1 MRIASLVLQQFRS
14 YRELALSFS
23 VDDVQL
29 LIGPNAA
36 GKTNL
41 LEAISLLSTG
51 HSCLQAEEEDM
62 MHWGTDHYRIRAE
75 VISDAGQAQNLEVV
89 SQRLPRKARVFF
101 INDVRASLMQCV
113 GLLPAVIFLPQD
125 LSLFTG
131 SPQRRRDLLNDL
143 LIQISPAFA
152 GSLQTYVKVL
162 KQRNALLKKIAEGT
176 GRIAD
181 LAVWDQALAHEGTAI
196 TIAHLELLQVLQ
208 CTLAE
213 ELKALGESWEDVRLV
228 YERKGTAT
236 TLESIERELAE
247 QLVHFRERDCD
258 MRTTSVGPH
267 RHDWRIDVAGR
278 SLSTFASR
286 GQQRTAVL
294 ALLFLQVSYVEV
306 RRGEKPV
313 ILLDDVFSELDA
325 RHQERLLA
333 SLQGHQVFLTTT
345 HLPERL
351 PTGACVLEVFGRTV
365 REVRLL
371 VDSPALS
378 QTLSG
383 AEGSE
388 AEGLTRLLV

>member
-1 MRIASLVLQQFRS
+1 MRIASLDLQQFRS
-14 YRELALSFS
+14 YRECTLSFS
-23 VDDVQL
+23 EDDVQL

-41 LEAISLLSTG
+41 LEAITLLSTG
-51 HSCLQAEEEDM
+51 HSCLQAEEEDL

-75 VISDAGQAQNLEVV
+75 AISDAGLNQKLEIV
-89 SQRLPRKARVFF
+89 SQRLPRKARACFL
-101 INDVRASLMQCV
+101 NDVRQQFMQFV
-113 GLLPAVIFLPQD
+113 GVLPAVTFLPQD

-152 GSLQTYVKVL
+152 ESLQTYLKVL
-162 KQRNALLKKIAEGT
+162 KQRNALLKKIGEGT

-181 LAVWDQALAHEGTAI
+181 LAVWDQALAHEGASI
-196 TIAHLELLQVLQ
+196 TVAHLELLQVLQ
-208 CTLAE
+208 CTLPE
-213 ELKALGESWEDVRLV
+213 ELKALGESWKDVRLV

-236 TLESIERELAE
+236 TLASIERELTE
-247 QLVHFRERDCD
+247 QLVHFRERDLD
-258 MRTTSVGPH
+258 MRATSVGPH
-267 RHDWRIDVAGR
+267 RNDWRVDVAGR

-313 ILLDDVFSELDA
+313 ILLDDVFSELDQE
-325 RHQERLLA
+325 HQERLLA

-351 PTGACVLEVFGRTV
+351 PRGACVLEVGEGRVYPERTSV
-365 REVRLL
+365 ARESKGEGIEL
-371 VDSPALS
+371 
-378 QTLSG
+378 Q
-383 AEGSE
+383 AEL
-388 AEGLTRLLV
+388 GLGQK